1 MEKAIIEGYLLDYLK
16 KKNIP
21 IKISG
26 KVIMVECP
34 YCRKTPMSA
43 TIPPRCS
50 FVNCFS
56 CNAKKKTI
64 IDLVRDLD
72 KIEDDENIIQYIKEL
87 LNLDVVTKKDTERIN
102 EVLKFYKEN
111 GFALVPIARD
121 DKTPIE
127 KEWTNK
133 EHRNIEE
140 WQVWLGDGIN
150 IGLRTGKVSNI
161 TVIDIDAMPADLKKQ
176 WYKGLLN
183 KKQKEE
189 AIKIKDTRLPE
200 ILTKLGNPERDTAIQ
215 YTLGGC
221 HLFYKYESEF
231 PKTKINEYY
240 IDLENDGGY
249 ILIAP
254 STVSKEKRTL
264 VMKTIIN
271 MPESLKNIL
280 KEKITVPLKT
290 FSEKLKEDI
299 QTENFNLNLLGEGE
313 RNSSLLKLGGLLR
326 KILNI
331 RQTEDVLS
339 ILNRHI
345 CSTPITSRELSAMV
359 KSLSKYTDFDEKEL
373 AHRVM
378 TYLKD
383 VEEAGRM
390 EICSAIMGTNRGE
403 EKIRIDKVLN
413 YLVKEGYV
421 QKKGSRYIL
430 LQKMTWANSLLDTD
444 NNIGFKIPYFYD
456 IANIE
461 YGDLILIGSKTKYG
475 KSHIAMNIIKQLVD
489 QDIKPYYISLESGSR
504 FKKIA
509 LQLGLKD
516 DDFNY
521 NKKWIDPIGIQ
532 LEPKSIMI
540 IDWLCPDN
548 FAEVDKIFRHFTE
561 QLAKTNGILIVFMQL
576 KEDSGAWFSNNL
588 VKQFPALCVKYL
600 YDDEKDGTYG
610 KFIIDAVR
618 DPKSHIKTWEIPCKY
633 DWKTK
638 LFLRVDEVQAKEKEQ
653 ESLENTEPNKEL
665 PKDDGETDIE
675 TKEISN

>member
-1 MEKAIIEGYLLDYLK
+1 MEKEIIVGYLLEYLK
-16 KKNIP
+16 KREVK
-21 IKISG
+21 IKVAG
-26 KVIMVECP
+26 ACTMLECP
-34 YCRKTPMSA
+34 YCHKVPMSA
-43 TIPPRCS
+43 TIPPRCT
-50 FVNCFS
+50 FINCFS
-56 CNAKKKTI
+56 CNAKKKNI
-64 IDLVRDLD
+64 IDIVRDTEKVKGTD
-72 KIEDDENIIQYIKEL
+72 EDIIQYIKEL
-87 LNLDVVTKKDTERIN
+87 LNLDMVTKKDTEKIN

-111 GFALVPIARD
+111 GFDLVPVAK
-121 DKTPIE
+121 DKKIPIE
-127 KEWTNK
+127 QGWTEK
-133 EHRNIEE
+133 VHKDIEE

-150 IGLRTGKVSNI
+150 LGIKTGKSSNLTI
-161 TVIDIDAMPADLKKQ
+161 LDVDVKPVPKEILALTGDTFTLETSKGFQYYYKYVAELPKTRINDLK
-176 WYKGLLN
+176 
-183 KKQKEE
+183 
-189 AIKIKDTRLPE
+189 
-200 ILTKLGNPERDTAIQ
+200 
-215 YTLGGC
+215 
-221 HLFYKYESEF
+221 
-231 PKTKINEYY
+231 
-240 IDLENDGGY
+240 IDLENEGGQCVAYPSIVDG
-249 ILIAP
+249 
-254 STVSKEKRTL
+254 VKRKISSFKSVIEMPKDL
-264 VMKTIIN
+264 LDYLKT
-271 MPESLKNIL
+271 KV
-280 KEKITVPLKT
+280 TVPLKS

-299 QTENFNLNLLGEGE
+299 ATENFNLNLLGEGE
-313 RNSSLLKLGGLLR
+313 RNVSLLKLGGLLR
-326 KILNI
+326 KELNLP
-331 RQTEDVLS
+331 QTERVLS

-345 CSTPITSRELSAMV
+345 CTTPISTKDLNAMV
-359 KSLSKYTDFDEKEL
+359 KSLAKYTEFDEKEL

-403 EKIRIDKVLN
+403 EKIRIDKVLH
-413 YLVKEGYV
+413 YLVKEEYI

-475 KSHIAMNIIKQLVD
+475 KSHIAMNIIKQLVE

-633 DWKTK
+633 DWQTK
-638 LFLRVDEVQAKEKEQ
+638 LFLRVDEIQSKDVEKK
-653 ESLENTEPNKEL
+653 SLENTEPSKEP
-665 PKDDGETDIE
+665 PKEGDTPIE
-675 TKEISN
+675 TQSITN

>member
-1 MEKAIIEGYLLDYLK
+1 MEKAIIEGYLLVYLK

-26 KVIMVECP
+26 KVTMIECP
-34 YCRKTPMSA
+34 YCKKQPMSC
-43 TIPPRCS
+43 TIPPRCT
-50 FVNCFS
+50 FINCFN

-72 KIEDDENIIQYIKEL
+72 KIEGEDNIIQYIKDL
-87 LNLDVVTKKDTERIN
+87 LNLDMVTKKDTEKIN

-111 GFALVPIARD
+111 NFSIVPCVKN
-121 DKTPIE
+121 DKKPIE
-127 KEWTNK
+127 KDWCNK
-133 EHRNIEE
+133 DHKDIEE
-140 WQVWLGDGIN
+140 WKQYLSDGIN
-150 IGLRTGKVSNI
+150 IGLKTSKKSGI
-161 TVIDIDAMPADLKKQ
+161 IVIDVDTKPVPKEILALVGNTLTQETAKGFHYIYKHVDGLIKTRIQDLKIDIETDGTTGCGQ
-176 WYKGLLN
+176 VILYPSIVEGN
-183 KKQKEE
+183 K
-189 AIKIKDTRLPE
+189 R
-200 ILTKLGNPERDTAIQ
+200 
-215 YTLGGC
+215 
-221 HLFYKYESEF
+221 
-231 PKTKINEYY
+231 KIN
-240 IDLENDGGY
+240 
-249 ILIAP
+249 LISP
-254 STVSKEKRTL
+254 IEMPKEL
-264 VMKTIIN
+264 LDY
-271 MPESLKNIL
+271 LKS
-280 KEKITVPLKT
+280 KITVPLKS

-313 RNSSLLKLGGLLR
+313 RNVSLLKLGGLLR
-326 KILNI
+326 KELNVQ
-331 RQTEDVLS
+331 QTERVLN

-345 CSTPITSRELSAMV
+345 CTTPISSRDLNAMV
-359 KSLSKYTDFDEKEL
+359 KSLAKYTDFDEKEL
-373 AHRVM
+373 AHRVII
-378 TYLKD
+378 YLKD

-403 EKIRIDKVLN
+403 EKIRIDKVLH
-413 YLVKEGYV
+413 YLVKEEYI

-461 YGDLILIGSKTKYG
+461 YGDLILIGGTPKLGKT
-475 KSHIAMNIIKQLVD
+475 HISMNIIKQLVE

-561 QLAKTNGILIVFMQL
+561 QLAKTGSILIVFMQL
-576 KEDSGAWFSNNL
+576 KGDGNWFSPNL
-588 VKQFPALCVKYL
+588 VMQFPALCVKYL

-610 KFIIDAVR
+610 KFVINAIR
-618 DPKSHIKTWEIPCKY
+618 DPKSCIKMWEIPCKY
-633 DWKTK
+633 DWQTK
-638 LFLRVDEVQAKEKEQ
+638 LFLRVDEIQSKEVEKK
-653 ESLENTEPNKEL
+653 SLENTEPTKEP
-665 PKDDGETDIE
+665 PKDGEIQIDTQ
-675 TKEISN
+675 EISN